1 MLLFEFLKFEFRI
14 PDQREQSF
22 THREQSFTQDRK
34 SEYYRKLI
42 PSITANQNYQKYRF
56 ELRLEKFLSYI

>member
-14 PDQREQSF
+14 PDQ
-22 THREQSFTQDRK
+22 REQSFTQDRK